1 MLHIIV
7 KRTLPKNVA
16 LVHLGAL
23 DARRTLSDQKQPDA
37 NVPGLSEKCYKLSAT
52 RKRRN
57 VFNSRPI
64 FVIYKKAPMKD
75 SCLVLAVGPGASK
88 DKEYKNP
95 EYFSYHVDSF
105 AEAEVELEKYRLPAP
120 SNKKPFKQ

>member
-1 MLHIIV
+1 MLHLIV
-7 KRTLPKNVA
+7 KRTLPKKNVA
-16 LVHLGAL
+16 LVQLGAL

-37 NVPGLSEKCYKLSAT
+37 NVPGLSEKCYKLST
-52 RKRRN
+52 T
-57 VFNSRPI
+57 P
-64 FVIYKKAPMKD
+64 
-75 SCLVLAVGPGASK
+75 VGPGASK